1 MVLELNQRKENQ
13 LINFNE
19 QIAKIFNKS
28 EAKMKKAEVA
38 KKKLESLNQPYESDS
53 IELWRYISVSTN
65 HFQYFKAT

>member
-53 IELWRYISVSTN
+53 IEL
-65 HFQYFKAT
+65 